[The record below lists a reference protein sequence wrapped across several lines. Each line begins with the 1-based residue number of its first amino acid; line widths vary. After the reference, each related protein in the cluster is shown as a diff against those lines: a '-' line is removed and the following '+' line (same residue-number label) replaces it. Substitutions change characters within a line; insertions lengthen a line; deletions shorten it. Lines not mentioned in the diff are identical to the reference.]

1 MGFYKIP
8 FSPYLPYVELHFSGD
23 PTVMYMHRRLKK
35 ALAPD
40 GWRGRAEL
48 DIAQEDEMQCM
59 NQERHLAT
67 YTANALESS
76 GVIGEEK
83 DAMQAFSRLPPSS
96 IVCSSSSE

>member
-67 YTANALESS
+67 
-76 GVIGEEK
+76 
-83 DAMQAFSRLPPSS
+83 
-96 IVCSSSSE
+96 